1 MYLRTP
7 KRYRPGRHRRQLRLF
22 SARSVVL
29 LVLIGGLAYGGAV
42 IWLNQQQLR
51 DRVLP
56 QLEGVAEA
64 VQTQVAPKP
73 TPTATPDI
81 YTAQTSCNNA
91 RAAGIPNKIITD
103 CRDLAESSPNDVSL
117 HFELAHLMVLASN
130 FGTDGQMM
138 ADALAFAERTINAN
152 PEAPHGWAA
161 RAMVQDWLGD
171 YGGAL
176 ASALHAQAL
185 DDDFAPTYAFL
196 GSIYFEL
203 GKSDLALT
211 YLKRARE
218 LDTSGLV
225 IADTFRTEGW
235 IYENQANYEDAQRA
249 YRTALE
255 YAPNQTY
262 LSSALASIYLRLDE
276 PELAFDELERALDR
290 NSEDP
295 LILFTIGRAY
305 VNTGNPERGE
315 EYYRR
320 CLDYDADNALC
331 TSYLGGL
338 QHSQGDYASATN
350 TLQRAIELGSTD
362 LWDYYQ
368 LGHSYASLGQCSQG
382 LPYLREGYQKATA
395 DNQPDET
402 LIDFLAD
409 QLAACGD
416 ITTAIQDESGPSET
430 DLTDQSADF

>member
-7 KRYRPGRHRRQLRLF
+7 KRYRPGRRRQLRLF
-22 SARSVVL
+22 SARTVVL
-29 LVLIGGLAYGGAV
+29 LVLTVGLVYGGFL
-42 IWLNQQQLR
+42 IWQNQQQLR

-56 QLEGVAEA
+56 HIEGMAEA

-73 TPTATPDI
+73 TPTATPNI

-91 RAAGIPNKIITD
+91 RATGLLEKIVKD
-103 CRDLAESSPNDVSL
+103 CRELADNSPNDVSL
-117 HFELAHLMVLASN
+117 HFELTHYLVLTSN
-130 FGTDGQMM
+130 FGTDSQKLEE
-138 ADALAFAERTINAN
+138 ATLFAERTINAN
-152 PEAPHGWAA
+152 PEDPRGWAI
-161 RAMVQDWLGD
+161 RAMVQDWNED

-218 LDTSGLV
+218 LDTGGLV

-235 IYENQANYEDAQRA
+235 IYENQADYESAQRA

-255 YAPNQTY
+255 YAPTQSY
-262 LSSALASIYLRLDE
+262 LSAALASVYLRLNE
-276 PELAFDELERALDR
+276 PDLAFAELQNALER

-295 LILFTIGRAY
+295 LILFTMGRAY

-320 CLDYDADNALC
+320 CLDYDANNALC

-338 QHSQGDYASATN
+338 QHSQGDYASATI
-350 TLQRAIELGSTD
+350 TLQRALELGSTD

-368 LGHSYASLGQCSQG
+368 LGHAYAALGQCSVG
-382 LPYLREGYQKATA
+382 LPYLREGYEKAVA

-416 ITTAIQDESGPSET
+416 ITIATQDELVTPEPEVTSEP
-430 DLTDQSADF
+430 ADF